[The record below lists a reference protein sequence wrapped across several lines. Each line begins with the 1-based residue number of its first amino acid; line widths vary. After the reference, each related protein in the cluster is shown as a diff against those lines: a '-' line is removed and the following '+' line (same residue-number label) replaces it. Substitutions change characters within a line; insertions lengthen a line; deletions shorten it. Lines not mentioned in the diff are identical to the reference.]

1 MTPAFADE
9 ISYDDSEAS
18 HKLRKLSLPTTLIT
32 YPPSPALSWEGDGP
46 GSPRPRFRDGYF
58 SNVFSSTPPNSGFD
72 TSEAEFRI
80 NPYSPSGVDPP
91 RPARTGFE
99 WVWFPE
105 GYWAEREAPGA
116 TRKSPTAGF
125 LSKLRGRSGKSISDP
140 GLRRGER
147 SSGRDPSQKTATPQI
162 ATPFSPFFSEEAH
175 VASLQHPLGQ
185 RPKYLND
192 LLSPRMLHES
202 LALSR
207 ASEDD
212 LTPIVEATVGT
223 SEEEDSKAGVLCIPR
238 RRKMKKSSRG
248 ESGEFRTPRPVEEA
262 SSVAP
267 DAVVRSQGTSLSK
280 SSVRFRE
287 EVKFKDDTNG
297 ASLVKK
303 WFGKAPWHR
312 KGSGETASSVTSSI
326 REVLAGKTPPGT
338 PVTESTCGSHANYDP
353 SSQRMPRYRTKPS
366 LLFGDQAARQSR
378 RYLDGGKLDDQSC
391 WGGEEA
397 VEPAQG
403 MVG

>member
-1 MTPAFADE
+1 M
-9 ISYDDSEAS
+9 
-18 HKLRKLSLPTTLIT
+18 
-32 YPPSPALSWEGDGP
+32 
-46 GSPRPRFRDGYF
+46 PRFRDGYF
-58 SNVFSSTPPNSGFD
+58 SNVFSSTPPNFALG
-72 TSEAEFRI
+72 TSEVDLRI

-116 TRKSPTAGF
+116 TRKSPTTGF

-192 LLSPRMLHES
+192 LLSPRVLHES

-207 ASEDD
+207 TSEDD
-212 LTPIVEATVGT
+212 LTPIVEATAGT

-248 ESGEFRTPRPVEEA
+248 ESVRRACVILTRHPVADSFQGEFRTPRPVEEV
-262 SSVAP
+262 SSLPP
-267 DAVVRSQGTSLSK
+267 DAVGRSQGTSLSK
-280 SSVRFRE
+280 CSVRFRE

-297 ASLVKK
+297 ASLMKK

-338 PVTESTCGSHANYDP
+338 PVTESTCGSSKRERALPQDGMFP
-353 SSQRMPRYRTKPS
+353 ADWRQKSTRTF
-366 LLFGDQAARQSR
+366 LEELVALVA
-378 RYLDGGKLDDQSC
+378 SC
-391 WGGEEA
+391 DS
-397 VEPAQG
+397 
-403 MVG
+403 